1 MKFKLELSLSQVCLL
16 QMALESRVEEMQKH
30 VDSCKKMELSD
41 VLKEWE
47 KRRDNAKELLA
58 VCNTTRGELQ
68 FFGKNID
75 TE

>member
-16 QMALESRVEEMQKH
+16 QMALEARVEEMQKH
-30 VDSCKKMELSD
+30 VDSCKKTGVFD

-58 VCNTTRGELQ
+58 VCNTSRGQL
-68 FFGKNID
+68 
-75 TE
+75 